1 MARYEPVERW
11 ELRRH
16 RGERKGTRA
25 LLDVLLVL
33 FHAHGARSGG
43 IYNRRRV
50 RGGSSWSLHAV
61 GRAAD
66 VMVNRTDIGDLIAG
80 VVVARA
86 EGLGVCEVIWNRK
99 RWTPEAGWQPYRGA
113 NLHLDHVHI
122 GQTVAVADSPASL
135 EQLHAWFAAVLR

>member
-1 MARYEPVERW
+1 MSRYEAVQRW

-16 RGERKGTRA
+16 KGERKGTRA

-43 IYNRRRV
+43 IYNRRLV
-50 RGGSSWSLHAV
+50 RGGSSWSLHSV
-61 GRAAD
+61 GRACD
-66 VMVNRTDIGDLIAG
+66 VMVQRQDIGDLIAG

-86 EGLGVCEVIWNRK
+86 EGLGVCEVIWNRR
-99 RWTPEAGWQPYRGA
+99 RWTPERGWVGYAGTNP
-113 NLHLDHVHI
+113 HTDHVHI
-122 GQTVAVADSPASL
+122 GQTISVADSPASL